1 MWGKVMNISHSSFF
15 LSFHFQKHQPRGRQ
29 LGKCKKN
36 DNWHSVMYSV
46 HSYRKLLIR

>member
-29 LGKCKKN
+29 VGNLR
-36 DNWHSVMYSV
+36 HSVMYSV
-46 HSYRKLLIR
+46 NSYRKLLVRLILHE